1 MVSGV
6 LVVDGKG
13 IGWEKGGEK
22 GGEVW
27 LEVWVITGG
36 RGQDIEILGAWEEVK
51 ISILIKIRKNI
62 LYDI

>member
-36 RGQDIEILGAWEEVK
+36 RGQDIEILGA
-51 ISILIKIRKNI
+51 
-62 LYDI
+62 